1 MPPKTLV
8 ESQHVGLCRS
18 PRSFLRRRLW
28 CSFFFSTA
36 SRRARKGDEFGFTQY
51 SDSRSGR
58 SRRWRIRIP
67 TLVCHLAPSYR
78 SPQVGAGSVFALLL
92 GWSLKRAV
100 YIYIY
105 MYIYTLYIYIYI
117 YIYTQKVPTSVF
129 FHGIWPPS
137 GARGMTFETF
147 DDWERSNT
155 AGCLVQNTPVMT
167 DAMLLRLGQ
176 RTRVVF
182 LNAASN
188 PTRPH

>member
-36 SRRARKGDEFGFTQY
+36 SRRARKGDEFGFRLWCAILPPAIEVHKLGLARFLPCY
-51 SDSRSGR
+51 SDGVSNVQS
-58 SRRWRIRIP
+58 I
-67 TLVCHLAPSYR
+67 
-78 SPQVGAGSVFALLL
+78 
-92 GWSLKRAV
+92 
-100 YIYIY
+100 YIYIC
-105 MYIYTLYIYIYI
+105 IYTHYIYIYI